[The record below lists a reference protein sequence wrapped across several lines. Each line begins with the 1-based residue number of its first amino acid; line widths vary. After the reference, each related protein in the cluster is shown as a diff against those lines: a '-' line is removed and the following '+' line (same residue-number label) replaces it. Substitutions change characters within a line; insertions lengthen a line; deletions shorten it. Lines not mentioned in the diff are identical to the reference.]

1 MKVIAVILFI
11 AISMVLVR
19 AQTPQQAQAP
29 TPIVK
34 TPAEILNENGRAVA
48 AIVAANDISTKLG
61 TGFFLHPSGL
71 LLTNFHVIEGTSLV
85 GIRMPTS
92 KDILWAK
99 NARGFDAQNDLAVL
113 AVEGAGA
120 NALTLGNSDTVKVGE
135 PIVVVGNPE
144 GLEQTVSNGLI
155 SGIREFDGRKLFQI
169 TAPISEGSSGSP
181 VFNERGE
188 VIGVVVAS
196 LESGQNVNFAIP
208 INYAKQLPQS
218 DEVPIAAL
226 PKRHKE
232 NSPSQSSSELYI
244 NSMYIAS
251 SGHWNRTVVQGTLNN
266 KLYTLQVTTWVFS
279 HQWIFET
286 NKSYPVVSADA
297 GKVKIQVPY
306 KGKPRNVTLYVVAV
320 EPLPDAK

>member
-1 MKVIAVILFI
+1 
-11 AISMVLVR
+11 
-19 AQTPQQAQAP
+19 
-29 TPIVK
+29 
-34 TPAEILNENGRAVA
+34 
-48 AIVAANDISTKLG
+48 
-61 TGFFLHPSGL
+61 
-71 LLTNFHVIEGTSLV
+71 
-85 GIRMPTS
+85 MPTS
-92 KDILWAK
+92 KGILWAK

-113 AVEGAGA
+113 TVEGGGA
-120 NALTLGNSDTVKVGE
+120 STLTLGNSDTVKVGE

-155 SGIREFDGRKLFQI
+155 SGIREFGGKKLFQI

-196 LESGQNVNFAIP
+196 LESGQNLNFAIP

-232 NSPSQSSSELYI
+232 NSTSQSSSELYI
-244 NSMYIAS
+244 NSMYLSRSS
-251 SGHWNRTVVQGTLNN
+251 SGNWNQTVVQGTLNN
-266 KLYTLQVTTWVFS
+266 KLYTLQVATWVLS
-279 HQWIFET
+279 HRWIFET
-286 NKSYPVVSADA
+286 NKSYPVVSADG